1 MVWNVTAAAA
11 LLKGSSSYSEGP
23 ECSHHPAPT
32 PDLSPVR
39 RTVNVLQTA
48 AQRELNSAEE
58 EKLILLLIFLLF
70 RVKER
75 LLSPGSVK

>member
-1 MVWNVTAAAA
+1 MVWNVTAAAP

-39 RTVNVLQTA
+39 RTVNILQTA

-58 EKLILLLIFLLF
+58 EKLIITHFFCYLESKKDYCL
-70 RVKER
+70 RVR
-75 LLSPGSVK
+75 